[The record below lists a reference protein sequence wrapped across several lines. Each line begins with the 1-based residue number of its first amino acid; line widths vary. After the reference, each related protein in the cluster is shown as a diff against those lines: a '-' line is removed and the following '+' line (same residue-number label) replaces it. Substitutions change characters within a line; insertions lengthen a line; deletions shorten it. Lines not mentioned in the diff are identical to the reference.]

1 MDVSDFDLGDDDDD
15 DGLAGLIDQGLD
27 GYGGFRYINGELY
40 AEKVPLSIIAES
52 VGTPSYVYSRQSLT
66 RAWRKLEEAFATI
79 PAKHRSVRMCYAVK
93 ANSNQAVITTLA
105 RLGAGADVVSLGELE
120 RALAAGIPP
129 EKIVFSGVGKT
140 AGEIHRALSL
150 GISQLNIESE
160 PELRAVSEIA
170 TSMGVLAPIA
180 IRINPD
186 VDAKTH
192 EKITTGRKDNKFGI
206 DIDQAAEIYQ
216 LAASLPG
223 LTVQGIAVHIGSQLV
238 DLVPF
243 RAAFMRLADCVR
255 TLRAEGHKISHIDL
269 GGGLGVRY
277 QHETPI
283 ALFDYAEMI
292 ATVIGPLEAEITLEP
307 GRCIAGPA
315 GVLLSR
321 VLYVKQAGDKRFVI
335 VDAAMNDLMR
345 PALYDA
351 WHDIVPLRQ
360 PHGDQQITTV
370 DVVGPVC
377 ETGDLFASDRPMI
390 KQESGDLVAF
400 GTAGAYGATMSSSYN
415 TRPLV
420 AEVMV
425 DGERFDV
432 VRPRQSV
439 EDLIKADHVPDWMT
453 E

>member
-223 LTVQGIAVHIGSQLV
+223 LTVQGIAVPAFKGIGMKHLQAL
-238 DLVPF
+238 L
-243 RAAFMRLADCVR
+243 RQH
-255 TLRAEGHKISHIDL
+255 LRAVARLSIDQIAVVTVPGQLKALPEVHGVDEVQRAVAGFDNAPVDQHFATQQVETRHAPGHDFDAL
-269 GGGLGVRY
+269 
-277 QHETPI
+277 I
-283 ALFDYAEMI
+283 ARAVADFF
-292 ATVIGPLEAEITLEP
+292 
-307 GRCIAGPA
+307 RRH
-315 GVLLSR
+315 VLLDFAEQRR
-321 VLYVKQAGDKRFVI
+321 VAI
-335 VDAAMNDLMR
+335 
-345 PALYDA
+345 PAVE
-351 WHDIVPLRQ
+351 IREQNVRR
-360 PHGDQQITTV
+360 
-370 DVVGPVC
+370 
-377 ETGDLFASDRPMI
+377 DR
-390 KQESGDLVAF
+390 KNF
-400 GTAGAYGATMSSSYN
+400 
-415 TRPLV
+415 
-420 AEVMV
+420 
-425 DGERFDV
+425 
-432 VRPRQSV
+432 
-439 EDLIKADHVPDWMT
+439 
-453 E
+453 